1 MNNYT
6 PRNWDNVE
14 EVDKFLES
22 YNLPRLNHE
31 EIEHVNRPITSK
43 DIDTVIKNSPKQK
56 PRTRQLYR
64 WILPNIQRRFNTY
77 PSQLF
82 QKIEEEGTHPNLF
95 Y

>member
-31 EIEHVNRPITSK
+31 EIENVNRPITSK

-64 WILPNIQRRFNTY
+64 
-77 PSQLF
+77 
-82 QKIEEEGTHPNLF
+82 
-95 Y
+95 